1 MLSSFRHN
9 TRFQVSVGILLVVL
23 VFALAGPFLPGRGD
37 PNALPGKLFDP
48 PSWKLWLGS
57 DNFGHDVLTQ
67 LMYGTRTSLVIGI
80 VAGAVAT
87 LIGVVIGSVSG
98 FRGGL
103 LDDVLSGFTNL
114 LLAIPVFVILI
125 ILSDAV
131 SNRNILTMA
140 LVIGA
145 TSWPWTARAV
155 RAQSTSLRVREHVD
169 VARLSGAGTARLI
182 LLEVLPYMASYISM
196 AFVLQLAAAIL
207 AEAALSLLGL
217 GPSNVVSLGIM
228 LHWALLWESVRNGA
242 WWAFVPPTLLL
253 TIVSFS
259 LLLLQTSLNEV
270 FNPRLRTG
278 GAMRRRALQPGLA
291 PAGAAAP
298 VGVGVAPIDPEPV
311 SGSGR

>member
-9 TRFQVSVGILLVVL
+9 TRFQVSGGILLLVL
-23 VFALAGPFLPGRGD
+23 VFAIAGPFLPGRGD
-37 PNALPGKLFDP
+37 PGALPGKLFDH
-48 PSWKLWLGS
+48 PSWQLWLGS

-67 LMYGTRTSLVIGI
+67 LMYGTRTSLVIGL
-80 VAGAVAT
+80 VAGATAT
-87 LIGVVIGSVSG
+87 LIGVVIGALSG
-98 FRGGL
+98 FRGGII
-103 LDDVLSGFTNL
+103 DDVLSGFTNV

-125 ILSDAV
+125 LLSDAV
-131 SNRNILTMA
+131 ANRNILTMA
-140 LVIGA
+140 LIIGA

-169 VARLSGAGTARLI
+169 VARLSGASTARLI
-182 LLEVLPYMASYISM
+182 LLEVLPYMASYISL

-253 TIVSFS
+253 TVVSFS

-278 GAMRRRALQPGLA
+278 GAGRRRVA
-291 PAGAAAP
+291 PALIPAAAP
-298 VGVGVAPIDPEPV
+298 VGVGVAPVEVEPAH
-311 SGSGR
+311 GGRQ

>member
-1 MLSSFRHN
+1 MLSSIRHN
-9 TRFQVSVGILLVVL
+9 TRFKVSAGILLVVL
-23 VFALAGPFLPGRGD
+23 AFAVAGPYLPGRGD
-37 PNALPGKLFDP
+37 PNALPGKLFDH
-48 PSWKLWLGS
+48 PSWRLWLGS

-67 LMYGTRTSLVIGI
+67 LMYGTRSSLVIGL

-87 LIGVVIGSVSG
+87 LVGVVIGTVSG

-103 LDDVLSGFTNL
+103 IDNLLSGITNVV
-114 LLAIPVFVILI
+114 LAIPAFVILI
-125 ILSDAV
+125 VLSDAV
-131 SNRNILTMA
+131 SNRSIVTMA
-140 LVIGA
+140 LVIGVV
-145 TSWPWTARAV
+145 SWPWTARAV

-182 LLEVLPYMASYISM
+182 LLEVLPYMASYVSM

-217 GPSNVVSLGIM
+217 GPSNVISLGII

-253 TIVSFS
+253 TLVSFS
-259 LLLLQTSLNEV
+259 LLMLQTSLNEV

-278 GAMRRRALQPGLA
+278 AARRVALGALGLT
-291 PAGAAAP
+291 PAAAVP
-298 VGVGVAPIDPEPV
+298 VGAGIAPTEVEPAPEGGV
-311 SGSGR
+311 

>member
-1 MLSSFRHN
+1 
-9 TRFQVSVGILLVVL
+9 
-23 VFALAGPFLPGRGD
+23 
-37 PNALPGKLFDP
+37 
-48 PSWKLWLGS
+48 
-57 DNFGHDVLTQ
+57 
-67 LMYGTRTSLVIGI
+67 MYGTRTSLVIGM
-80 VAGAVAT
+80 VAGGVAV
-87 LIGVVIGSVSG
+87 LIGVVIGALSG

-103 LDDVLSGFTNL
+103 IDDVLSGFTNV

-131 SNRNILTMA
+131 QNRNIVTMA

-182 LLEVLPYMASYISM
+182 LVEVLPYMASYISM

-253 TIVSFS
+253 TVISFS

-278 GAMRRRALQPGLA
+278 GAIRRRAGQPALV
-291 PAGAAAP
+291 PAGAP
-298 VGVGVAPIDPEPV
+298 VGVAPVEAEPV
-311 SGSGR
+311 GGGRP

>member
-9 TRFQVSVGILLVVL
+9 TRFQVSVGILLAVL
-23 VFALAGPFLPGRGD
+23 VFAIVGPLLPGRGD

-48 PSWKLWLGS
+48 PSWTLWLGS

-67 LMYGTRTSLVIGI
+67 LMYGTRTSLVIGV

-87 LIGVVIGSVSG
+87 LIGVVIGALSG

-103 LDDVLSGFTNL
+103 IDDVLSGFTNL

-125 ILSDAV
+125 VLSDAV
-131 SNRNILTMA
+131 QNRNIVTMA
-140 LVIGA
+140 LVIGV

-253 TIVSFS
+253 TVISFS

-278 GAMRRRALQPGLA
+278 GATRRRAAQPTLV
-291 PAGAAAP
+291 PAGAPVGIAP
-298 VGVGVAPIDPEPV
+298 VEAEPV

>member
-1 MLSSFRHN
+1 MLRTLRFN
-9 TRFQVSVGILLVVL
+9 TRFQLSAGILVL
-23 VFALAGPFLPGRGD
+23 VLLFAVFGPLLPGRGD
-37 PNALPGKLFDP
+37 PNVLPGKLFDP

-67 LMYGTRTSLVIGI
+67 LMFGVRSSLVIGV
-80 VAGAVAT
+80 VAGAIAT
-87 LIGVVIGSVSG
+87 LIGVVIGTLSG

-103 LDDVLSGFTNL
+103 VDDLLSGITNVV
-114 LLAIPVFVILI
+114 LAIPAFVILI
-125 ILSDAV
+125 VLSDAV
-131 SNRNILTMA
+131 ANRNIFTMA
-140 LVIGA
+140 LVIGV

-169 VARLSGAGTARLI
+169 VARLSGAGTVRLI
-182 LLEVLPYMASYISM
+182 LLEVLPYMASYVSM

-253 TIVSFS
+253 TVISFS
-259 LLLLQTSLNEV
+259 LLMLQTSLNEV
-270 FNPRLRTG
+270 FNPRLRTS
-278 GAMRRRALQPGLA
+278 GAARRRARA
-291 PAGAAAP
+291 PMPAVVGAP
-298 VGVGVAPIDPEPV
+298 VGAGIAPAEADPAV
-311 SGSGR
+311 RS

>member
-1 MLSSFRHN
+1 MVSSFRHN
-9 TRFQVSVGILLVVL
+9 TRFQVSVGILLLVL
-23 VFALAGPFLPGRGD
+23 VFAIVGPFLPGRGD
-37 PNALPGKLFDP
+37 PNALPGGLFDP

-67 LMYGTRTSLVIGI
+67 LMYGTRTSLVIGL

-87 LIGVVIGSVSG
+87 LIGVVIGAVSG

-103 LDDVLSGFTNL
+103 LDDLLSGFTNV

-131 SNRNILTMA
+131 QNRNIVTMA

-182 LLEVLPYMASYISM
+182 LAEVLPYMASYISM

-253 TIVSFS
+253 TVVSFS

-278 GAMRRRALQPGLA
+278 GATRRRAVQA
-291 PAGAAAP
+291 PLVPAAAP
-298 VGVGVAPIDPEPV
+298 VGVVAEPEPV

>member
-1 MLSSFRHN
+1 MLSSFRDN
-9 TRFQVSVGILLVVL
+9 RRFQVSVGILLLVL
-23 VFALAGPFLPGRGD
+23 VFAVVGPFLPGRGD
-37 PNALPGKLFDP
+37 PTALPGKLFDH
-48 PSWKLWLGS
+48 PSWRLWLGS

-67 LMYGTRTSLVIGI
+67 LMYGTRTSLVIGVI
-80 VAGAVAT
+80 AGGVAT
-87 LIGVVIGSVSG
+87 LIGVVMGALSG

-103 LDDVLSGFTNL
+103 IDDVLSGFTNL

-131 SNRNILTMA
+131 QNRSIVTMA
-140 LVIGA
+140 LVIGV

-182 LLEVLPYMASYISM
+182 LIEVLPYMASYISM

-253 TIVSFS
+253 TVVSFS

-278 GAMRRRALQPGLA
+278 GAGRRRLAQPALV
-291 PAGAAAP
+291 PATAAP
-298 VGVGVAPIDPEPV
+298 IGVGVAPVEPETVP
-311 SGSGR
+311 